1 MYAYEI
7 EIGMQTITKK
17 IYLYVIQ
24 LQGGHTPKD
33 HALFFLARSFQSIS
47 DYILMRSI
55 TIDSAFLQW
64 CCIDR
69 NG

>member
-7 EIGMQTITKK
+7 EIAMQTITKK

-33 HALFFLARSFQSIS
+33 HALFFFGPFIS
-47 DYILMRSI
+47 EYFGLYPY
-55 TIDSAFLQW
+55 AVHH
-64 CCIDR
+64 
-69 NG
+69 N